1 MAWPTVF
8 WFLLSW
14 DKLTQN
20 AETHENWGTF
30 QFGNIVYV
38 IHRSNNYGNFMEFL
52 EYVGVEVEALL
63 SYWRETKERVGRSV
77 TCKYCG

>member
-14 DKLTQN
+14 DNLTQN
-20 AETHENWGTF
+20 AKTHENWRTYRF
-30 QFGNIVYV
+30 INNVYV

-52 EYVGVEVEALL
+52 EYVGVEGEASL
-63 SYWRETKERVGRSV
+63 SYRRETKERAGRSV
-77 TCKYCG
+77 ACKYCG